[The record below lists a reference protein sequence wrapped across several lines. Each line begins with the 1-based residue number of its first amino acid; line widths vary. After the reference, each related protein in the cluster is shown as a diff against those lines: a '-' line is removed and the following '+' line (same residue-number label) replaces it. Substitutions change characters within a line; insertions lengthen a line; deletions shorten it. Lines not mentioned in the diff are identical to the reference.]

1 MKKLI
6 IRWSHYVTETI
17 TNEETG
23 EEESNGHTE
32 YYHEVYD
39 LDNILKLETHW
50 GHVKVYLVDGTIT
63 ETNDDEAEI
72 YFR

>member
-23 EEESNGHTE
+23 EEESNGHNE

>member
-23 EEESNGHTE
+23 EEESKGHTE

-39 LDNILKLETHW
+39 LDNILKLETSW

-63 ETNDDEAEI
+63 ETNDDAAEI